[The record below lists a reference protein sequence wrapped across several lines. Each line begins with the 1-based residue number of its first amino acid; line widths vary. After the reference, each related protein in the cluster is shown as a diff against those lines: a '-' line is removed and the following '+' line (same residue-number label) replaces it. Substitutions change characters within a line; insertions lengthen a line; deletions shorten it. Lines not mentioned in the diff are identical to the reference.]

1 MASILEMV
9 NDPADI
15 RGLDLRE
22 LNQLAEEVRHFI
34 LKTVSATGGHLASS
48 LGVVELTLAVHKV
61 FDTPRDKVLWDVG
74 HQSYAHKIITGRR
87 DRFCTLRQR
96 GGVCGFPKK
105 RESIYDTFDMGHSG
119 NSISVATGMAE
130 ARRLSGDSHK
140 IVVII
145 GDGSLTAGLAFEGL
159 NWAGYRK
166 EDIIIILN
174 DNEMSI
180 SQNVGALSAYLN
192 RIMTGHAMRK
202 LKAEIKSLFRNIP
215 SIGEYMIRFSRQL
228 EETLKALILPG
239 ALFEDLGFTYVGP
252 IQGHRLDYLIDTMS
266 NIKELTGPVLLHV
279 LTKKGKGYRYAE
291 EQPRKYHSTGPFD
304 VETGE
309 PVVQENDINVP
320 TYTEVFGS
328 TIVHLARENRRIV
341 AITAAMCDGT
351 GLNSFAHE
359 FPDRFFDV
367 GIAEQHS
374 VTFAAGLAAGGYI
387 PIVAVYSTFL
397 QRAYDSIIHDVCLQ
411 ELHVVFVIDRAG
423 FVGEDGATHQGLFDL
438 TYLRSIPNM
447 VVMSPKDENELRHM
461 LKTAVE
467 YHGPVAVRY
476 PRGKAVGVPMDDEL
490 DILPI
495 GKGEVLREG
504 NDAAILAIG
513 STVQPALL
521 AAEVLE
527 KEGLSVCVV
536 NARFVKPLDENLIC
550 QIAEKTKKIVTVEEN
565 TLMGGFGSALLELLA
580 EKGIFDCRVLR
591 IGIPD
596 CFVEHA
602 TQKELRSAY
611 GLDENGIANAVR
623 LIVSR

>member
-1 MASILEMV
+1 MASILERV
-9 NDPADI
+9 NDPEDI
-15 RGLDLRE
+15 RNLDLHE
-22 LNQLAEEVRHFI
+22 LNQLADEIREFI

-61 FDTPRDKVLWDVG
+61 FDTPKDKVLWDVG
-74 HQSYAHKIITGRR
+74 HQAYAHKIITGRR
-87 DRFCTLRQR
+87 DRFCTLRQK
-96 GGVCGFPKK
+96 GGVSGFPRR

-130 ARRLSGDSHK
+130 ARRLSGDDHR

-159 NWAGYRK
+159 NWAGYRR

-192 RIMTGHAMRK
+192 RIMTGHAVRK

-215 SIGEYMIRFSRQL
+215 SIGEYMIRFSHQL

-266 NIKELTGPVLLHV
+266 NVRELPGPVLLHV
-279 LTKKGKGYRYAE
+279 LTKKGKGYLYAE
-291 EQPRKYHSTGPFD
+291 EQPRKYHSTGPFSI
-304 VETGE
+304 ETGE
-309 PVVQENDINVP
+309 TIVQDGSANIP
-320 TYTEVFGS
+320 SYTDVFGS
-328 TIVHLARENRRIV
+328 TVVHLARENRRIV
-341 AITAAMCDGT
+341 AITAAMSDGT
-351 GLNSFAHE
+351 GLNSFAQE
-359 FPDRFFDV
+359 FPERFFDV

-374 VTFAAGLAAGGYI
+374 VTFAAGLATGGYI

-411 ELHVVFVIDRAG
+411 GLHVVFAIDRAG
-423 FVGEDGATHQGLFDL
+423 IVGEDGATHQGLFDL
-438 TYLRSIPNM
+438 SFLRSIPNM
-447 VVMSPKDENELRHM
+447 VIMSPKDENELRHM

-476 PRGKAVGVPMDDEL
+476 PRGKGLGVPMDGEL
-490 DILPI
+490 KVLPF
-495 GKGEVLREG
+495 GRGEVLRRG
-504 NDAAILAIG
+504 NDAAIVAIG
-513 STVQPALL
+513 STVQPAML
-521 AAEVLE
+521 AAEALE
-527 KEGLSVCVV
+527 KEGLHVRVI

-550 QIAEKTKKIVTVEEN
+550 QVAEETKNIVSVEEN
-565 TLMGGFGSALLELLA
+565 TLVGGFGSALLELLA
-580 EKGIFDCRVLR
+580 EKGVPGCRVLR
-591 IGIPD
+591 LGIPD

-602 TQKELRSAY
+602 TQKELRSTF
-611 GLDENGIANAVR
+611 GLDENGIAEAVR
-623 LIVSR
+623 RIVRS